1 MQNGHDFLNVS
12 WRSEIIQSST
22 QDSRDFSRERNVQN
36 KLVFNMG
43 LKPVLKIE
51 PPADRRAAQRETHR
65 VRRAARA
72 RSEIAIYSMY
82 QYTTLNCVAGIVLTI
97 KSAQLQFGPAH
108 YIFRV
113 QIFFSLLVINNQ
125 SGLR

>member
-1 MQNGHDFLNVS
+1 M
-12 WRSEIIQSST
+12 
-22 QDSRDFSRERNVQN
+22 QN

-72 RSEIAIYSMY
+72 RSEIAIYKVMERKRRGCQFIRSI
-82 QYTTLNCVAGIVLTI
+82 YTNTSIIIVANEH
-97 KSAQLQFGPAH
+97 QL
-108 YIFRV
+108 
-113 QIFFSLLVINNQ
+113 L
-125 SGLR
+125 

>member
-1 MQNGHDFLNVS
+1 M
-12 WRSEIIQSST
+12 
-22 QDSRDFSRERNVQN
+22 QN

-72 RSEIAIYSMY
+72 RSEIAMY
-82 QYTTLNCVAGIVLTI
+82 RNRRDAEMELGRYALVPQYYEAITLGLDTVL
-97 KSAQLQFGPAH
+97 SPMEGE
-108 YIFRV
+108 
-113 QIFFSLLVINNQ
+113 
-125 SGLR
+125 

>member
-1 MQNGHDFLNVS
+1 MILLSACAVTGSRCFPF
-12 WRSEIIQSST
+12 IQSST

-72 RSEIAIYSMY
+72 RSEIAIYLIS
-82 QYTTLNCVAGIVLTI
+82 QNLFRLLNPCV
-97 KSAQLQFGPAH
+97 
-108 YIFRV
+108 
-113 QIFFSLLVINNQ
+113 
-125 SGLR
+125 